1 VPDGDGDERQREHR
15 SGASSIAYRPLTY
28 TQPVSPA
35 TPPAGFL
42 TIGNETARLA
52 ALRASGSGRLHRTI
66 LVHGP
71 RGAGKD
77 AFVEDLLA
85 LLLCAAPDGEERP
98 CNACRACHDARSRS
112 HPDLVLG
119 SPEIWR
125 EARST
130 GESIV
135 GVARRWLLES
145 SGTPVAGEW
154 RVILIE
160 HVDRA
165 NEQTQNALLKALEE
179 PSPRQMFVLVADDL
193 GRVLPTIRS
202 RAQLLRVGAVPK
214 DRLVALLVDRHALPA
229 DSAEALALM
238 ADGLPG
244 RAVELAKH
252 AEVVEW
258 RRRVQSELLSL
269 LWRDRADRF
278 ESIRDLLDQAAPTL
292 ASEPAQPD
300 PDEGEAAPRT
310 SSAQLRSR
318 ALQIV
323 EIWRSLAR
331 DLLVSA
337 AGRPERTPGPHLH
350 PEFASTAAAL
360 PPEELT
366 AFLRQLDRIGDGL
379 EQNAAPRLAL
389 DVAMLAWPR
398 LVEPARSGT
407 TTRR

>member
-1 VPDGDGDERQREHR
+1 MPDGDGDERRHKHR
-15 SGASSIAYRPLTY
+15 TGASSIAYRPLTY
-28 TQPVSPA
+28 TQPVSA
-35 TPPAGFL
+35 STPPAGFL

-77 AFVEDLLA
+77 AFVNDLLA
-85 LLLCAAPDGEERP
+85 LLLCNAPGGAERP
-98 CNACRACHDARSRS
+98 CNACRGCRDARSRS

-119 SPEIWR
+119 SPRLWR

-145 SGTPVAGEW
+145 SGTPVAGER
-154 RVILIE
+154 RVLLIDE
-160 HVDRA
+160 VDQA
-165 NEQTQNALLKALEE
+165 NEQTQNVLLKALEE
-179 PSPRQMFVLVADDL
+179 PSERQMFVLVADDL

-214 DRLVALLVDRHALPA
+214 DQLVALLMDKHSLPA

-244 RAVELAKH
+244 RAVDLAEH
-252 AEVVEW
+252 ADVVDW

-278 ESIRDLLDQAAPTL
+278 ESIRDLLDQSAPAL
-292 ASEPAQPD
+292 GSEPAQPD
-300 PDEGEAAPRT
+300 PDDGEAAPRT
-310 SSAQLRSR
+310 SSAQQRAR
-318 ALQIV
+318 ALRIV
-323 EIWRSLAR
+323 DAWRSLAR

-337 AGRPERTPGPHLH
+337 AGRPERTPGAHLH
-350 PEFASTAAAL
+350 PDFATTAAGL
-360 PPEELT
+360 RPEELT
-366 AFLRQLDRIGDGL
+366 AFLRLLDRIDDGL

-398 LVEPARSGT
+398 MAEPAKSRAPSP
-407 TTRR
+407 R